1 MTRGIVAMGVPRTIG
16 RMPGAMRA
24 PGDDDI
30 VKALGNML
38 KGVEVFQA
46 TMLASRRT
54 Q

>member
-1 MTRGIVAMGVPRTIG
+1 MH
-16 RMPGAMRA
+16 GATRA

-30 VKALGNML
+30 VKALGNMF

-46 TMLASRRT
+46 TMLASRKT

>member
-1 MTRGIVAMGVPRTIG
+1 MG
-16 RMPGAMRA
+16 MRA
-24 PGDDDI
+24 PGDDDM

-46 TMLASRRT
+46 TMLASRKT